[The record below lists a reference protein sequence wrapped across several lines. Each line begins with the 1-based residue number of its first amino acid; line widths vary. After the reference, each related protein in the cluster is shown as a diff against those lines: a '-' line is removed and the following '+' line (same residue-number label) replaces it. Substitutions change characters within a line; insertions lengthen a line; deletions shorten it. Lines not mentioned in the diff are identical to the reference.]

1 MWFPLHCSFIQL
13 CCYWKSLFR
22 GCFLRWS
29 SWGPGREE
37 PWLCWRHKP
46 VPSGLSRSFLS
57 LWLWQLWKIRVE
69 GVLSQSCWWEVM
81 ATKIGPLTLESPHI
95 LLNLTLLLQQEKL
108 HWCSQLWRNRRE
120 RKGKLRRFLQ
130 MSQETEQNF
139 GLQEA
144 EAANSCFGL
153 EQLVTERPPLCT
165 GHAPLSSTHG
175 QLCFYEAVI
184 NWAVS

>member
-1 MWFPLHCSFIQL
+1 MWFPLRCSFSQL
-13 CCYWKSLFR
+13 CWYWKSLFR

-29 SWGPGREE
+29 SWGPGREG

-108 HWCSQLWRNRRE
+108 TPSAHNFTDVPSCEGTEEKGRANSGVSFKCH
-120 RKGKLRRFLQ
+120 RKQSRTSDCRKLRQPTAAL
-130 MSQETEQNF
+130 
-139 GLQEA
+139 GL
-144 EAANSCFGL
+144 N
-153 EQLVTERPPLCT
+153 
-165 GHAPLSSTHG
+165 
-175 QLCFYEAVI
+175 
-184 NWAVS
+184 N